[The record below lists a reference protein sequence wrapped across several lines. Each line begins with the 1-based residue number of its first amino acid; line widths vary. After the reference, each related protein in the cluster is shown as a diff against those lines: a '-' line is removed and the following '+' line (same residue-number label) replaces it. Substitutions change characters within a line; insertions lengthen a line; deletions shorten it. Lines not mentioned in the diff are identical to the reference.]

1 MSLSQAPLILVVDDE
16 ISLRFLLQ
24 NRLKKAGY
32 NVEFAEGGEQ
42 ALLKIRGGCEPRL
55 ILTDFMMPGLD
66 GLSLVHKLRDEG
78 RDIPFILM
86 TGFPNVELQQ
96 RAQSLGALDIFAKP
110 FSYRQLIIQIKQ
122 HLKTAPAQEISEK
135 SG

>member
-32 NVEFAEGGEQ
+32 NVEFAENGEQ
-42 ALLKIRGGCEPRL
+42 ALMKIRGGCEPRL
-55 ILTDFMMPGLD
+55 ILTDFTMPGLD

-78 RDIPFILM
+78 REIPFILM
-86 TGFPNVELQQ
+86 TGFPNAELEQ
-96 RAQSLGALDIFAKP
+96 RAQSLGVLDIFAKP
-110 FSYRQLIIQIKQ
+110 FSYRQVITRIKL
-122 HLKTAPAQEISEK
+122 HLKTESEQEISEK